1 MNINTPKVRNQ
12 EEEKNKHFLIQTMIT
27 IEENELMSFQF
38 NREKLL
44 LCESNYNDYYKEFE
58 RLAKIYE
65 KMAHHYNNKN
75 KFKLSLRLFNLA
87 SLLYKESGDLRKKC
101 QSKFYSDDKNI
112 YNFNKHIEA
121 YTDCFYK
128 KERCENNFEKIKK
141 NLIIK

>member
-1 MNINTPKVRNQ
+1 MNINRPTFTNK
-12 EEEKNKHFLIQTMIT
+12 EEDKKKHFLIQTMIG
-27 IEENELMSFQF
+27 IEENELMCFQY

-44 LCESNYNDYYKEFE
+44 LSENNYNHYYKEFE

-65 KMAHHYNNKN
+65 KMAHHYNNKH
-75 KFKLSLRLFNLA
+75 KLELSLRLFKLA
-87 SLLYKESGDLRKKC
+87 SSLYKESGDLRKKC